1 MSEVQAV
8 AATLV
13 SLKTAADM
21 LKAFIDVRGAIQE
34 QGKVFE
40 LQRVILS
47 AHQSALD
54 AQEAQT
60 TLLTRIGEL
69 EKKIAD
75 FETWDREKDRYE
87 LKNVGVRGP
96 VLVYAIKESAQGG
109 EPFHLLCPKC
119 YQHRLKSPLQATT
132 EVKIG
137 LRVHLCPECKTEFAF
152 SIVREPPTRTLPKFD
167 PFSEA

>member
-13 SLKTAADM
+13 SLKTAGDM

-34 QGKVFE
+34 QGKIFE

-54 AQEAQT
+54 AKEAQT

-75 FETWDREKDRYE
+75 FDTWESEKERYLLQDVGNGSFAYT
-87 LKNVGVRGP
+87 LKEQTRGTDP
-96 VLVYAIKESAQGG
+96 IHQI
-109 EPFHLLCPKC
+109 CPAC
-119 YQHRLKSPLQATT
+119 YQHRRKSILQPGTRGMKKLLFC
-132 EVKIG
+132 V
-137 LRVHLCPECKTEFAF
+137 ECKAEMVIGSGTISQSVLEQASRKPRYSLF
-152 SIVREPPTRTLPKFD
+152 
-167 PFSEA
+167 